1 MILYYLIVLQIETDD
16 TATLVT
22 PASDSG
28 TVSLTPGTISNINS
42 LLQSAT
48 TLVSNNYSNILI
60 LIGTAL
66 TLRGSLHYFVK
77 SSEKNLLLPGLSDLR
92 REDLLD

>member
-42 LLQSAT
+42 LLQSAI

-66 TLRGSLHYFVK
+66 TLRGSLHYFAK
-77 SSEKNLLLPGLSDLR
+77 SSEKILLLPGLSDLR

>member
-1 MILYYLIVLQIETDD
+1 MKPFINFFSGQKNHPGHGQGDRVEGYSPDS
-16 TATLVT
+16 LV
-22 PASDSG
+22 
-28 TVSLTPGTISNINS
+28 
-42 LLQSAT
+42 QSAT
-48 TLVSNNYSNILI
+48 TLVSNNYSNTLI